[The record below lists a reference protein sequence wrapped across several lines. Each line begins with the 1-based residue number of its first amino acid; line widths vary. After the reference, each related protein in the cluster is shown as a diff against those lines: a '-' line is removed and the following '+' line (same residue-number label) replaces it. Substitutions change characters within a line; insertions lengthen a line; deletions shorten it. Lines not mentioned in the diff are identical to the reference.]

1 MRQFPFIFRILEAV
15 EIQLPKKLDVDALS
29 LILKVSRWHLQHEFK
44 RFTGISVG
52 RYYRLRLLTLAIE
65 AIAHSDHRI
74 IDIALDFGFESQEAF
89 YRAVKQAFNV
99 SPKHFKRDPTLA
111 KLVGIPKIDS
121 TYLQFFQAMLASPPK
136 EEMFESQ
143 ELVGVQ
149 QNFSSVFFN
158 SQTLSTKVT
167 QLWDSFNEATY
178 EWRHEGRQYYVL
190 EYRNNCSGRS
200 GQFQMLAVCDGDEE
214 PSNEPL
220 ANIELTARTMWRFS
234 LPNSMYISA
243 LFIYLHHV
251 YCYQHKLTLNRLPY
265 VWKLEPSGSLQ
276 FRVELKPTLE
286 LIDLPSSIHHLGK
299 DLTLK
304 PEQSGCLDI
313 DTIPGNLVQKSQR
326 LAYILEKYSD
336 CLSAVNTGQ
345 VQLLIG
351 RADSDGYTTSHDY
364 QVSRFIEEKSDRAV
378 KVEAGKYLKCV
389 LIGTLANI
397 GESLDSLYYSH
408 LTESRY
414 VLVQGFEWIT
424 CAEERSNHE
433 WYIELLI
440 PVAKR

>member
-29 LILKVSRWHLQHEFK
+29 FMLKVSRWHLQHEFK

-111 KLVGIPKIDS
+111 KLVGLPEIDAN
-121 TYLQFFQAMLASPPK
+121 YLQFFQAMLASPPK

-143 ELVGVQ
+143 QFVGVQ

-158 SQTLSTKVT
+158 PQTLSTKVA
-167 QLWDSFNEATY
+167 QLWDSFNEATH

-214 PSNEPL
+214 PSNQPL
-220 ANIELTARTMWRFS
+220 ASIELTARTMWRFS
-234 LPNSMYISA
+234 LPSGMYISA

-265 VWKLEPSGSLQ
+265 VWQLDKTGSLQ
-276 FRVELKPTLE
+276 FLVELKPTLKLTE
-286 LIDLPSSIHHLGK
+286 FPASIVHLDK
-299 DLTLK
+299 DVTLK
-304 PEQSGCLDI
+304 PEQSGYVESH
-313 DTIPGNLVQKSQR
+313 TIPGNLVQKSQR

-378 KVEAGKYLKCV
+378 NVAAGKYLKCI

-408 LTESRY
+408 LMESRY